1 MQRYKIKIEYEGT
14 PFVGWQF
21 QKNGQSIQ
29 EVLQKAI
36 FNFSKEKVVVIGA
49 GRTDSGVHA
58 LAQVAH
64 FDLKKKI
71 KIKRKS
77 LLPAIN
83 QNIGNKPVTVLKIN
97 KVNKKFHAR
106 FDAKKRTYQYTI
118 VNRQSPLTLQ
128 KNKAWHIR
136 KKLDVKA
143 MKKGTKLLLGTHDF
157 STFRASSCG
166 AKSPIKTMEKIS
178 IKKNKD
184 KITLKFTS
192 KSFLQQQVRSMVGCI
207 KYLGDGKWNL
217 DTFKKSFKSKSRI
230 KCAPPA
236 PACGLYL
243 KNISY

>member
-1 MQRYKIKIEYEGT
+1 MQRYKAKIEYDGT
-14 PFVGWQF
+14 SFVGWQF
-21 QKNGQSIQ
+21 QKNGLSIQ

-71 KIKRKS
+71 KEKNF
-77 LLPAIN
+77 LPGIN
-83 QNIGNKPVTVLKIN
+83 QHIGNQPVTVLKIN
-97 KVNKKFHAR
+97 KASKKFHAR

-118 VNRQSPLTLQ
+118 INRPSPLALQ
-128 KNKAWHIR
+128 KSKAWHIR

-143 MKKGTKLLLGTHDF
+143 MQKGAKLLLGTHDF

-178 IKKNKD
+178 IRKNKD

-192 KSFLQQQVRSMVGCI
+192 KSFLQQQLRSMGGCI
-207 KYLGDGKWNL
+207 KYLGEGKWNL
-217 DTFKKSFKSKSRI
+217 DNFKQSFKSKNRI
-230 KCAPPA
+230 RCAPPA

-243 KNISY
+243 TKIKY

>member
-21 QKNGQSIQ
+21 QKNGQSVQ
-29 EVLQKAI
+29 EILQKAI
-36 FNFSKEKVVVIGA
+36 FNFSKEKVVVLGA

-71 KIKRKS
+71 KKKNI
-77 LLPAIN
+77 LLAIN

-97 KVNKKFHAR
+97 KTNKKFHAR
-106 FDAKKRTYQYTI
+106 FDAKKRTYQYI
-118 VNRQSPLTLQ
+118 IINRQSPLTLE

-136 KKLDVKA
+136 KKLNIKF
-143 MKKGTKLLLGTHDF
+143 MKKGAKLLIGTHDF

-178 IKKNKD
+178 IEKAKD
-184 KITLKFTS
+184 KIILKFTS

-207 KYLGDGKWNL
+207 KYLGEDKWNL
-217 DTFKKSFKSKSRI
+217 EDFNNSFKSKRRF

-243 KNISY
+243 KKVEY

>member
-21 QKNGQSIQ
+21 QKNGQSVQ

-36 FNFSKEKVVVIGA
+36 FNFSKENVIVTGA

-58 LAQVAH
+58 FAQIAH
-64 FDLKKKI
+64 FNLKKKI
-71 KIKRKS
+71 NKKN

-83 QNIGNKPVTVLKIN
+83 QNISNKSVTVLKIN
-97 KVNKKFHAR
+97 RVNKNFHAR
-106 FDAKKRTYQYTI
+106 HDAKKRTYEYLI

-136 KKLDVKA
+136 KKLDIKA
-143 MKKGTKLLLGTHDF
+143 MKKGSKLLLGTHDF
-157 STFRASSCG
+157 STYRAASCG
-166 AKSPIKTMEKIS
+166 AKSPVRTMEKIL

-184 KITLKFTS
+184 KISLQFTS
-192 KSFLQQQVRSMVGCI
+192 RSFLQQQVRSMVGCI
-207 KYLGDGKWNL
+207 KYLGEGKWSI
-217 DTFKKSFKSKSRI
+217 DKFKNTFKSKKRSA
-230 KCAPPA
+230 CAPPA

-243 KNISY
+243 KNIIY

>member
-1 MQRYKIKIEYEGT
+1 MNRYKIKIEYDGT
-14 PFVGWQF
+14 PFAGWQF
-21 QKNGQSIQ
+21 QTNGQSVQ

-36 FNFSKEKVVVIGA
+36 FNFSKEKVIVTGA

-64 FDLKKKI
+64 FDLEKKI
-71 KIKRKS
+71 KKN

-83 QNIGNKPVTVLKIN
+83 QNIGNKPVTVLKIS

-106 FDAKKRTYQYTI
+106 YDAKKRTYLYLI
-118 VNRQSPLTLQ
+118 INRQSPLTLQ

-143 MKKGTKLLLGTHDF
+143 MRKGAKLLLGTHDF

-166 AKSPIKTMEKIS
+166 AKSPIRTMEKIS
-178 IKKNKD
+178 IKKNKE
-184 KITLKFTS
+184 KITLKFIS

-207 KYLGDGKWNL
+207 KYLGEGKWKL
-217 DTFKKSFKSKSRI
+217 DDFKKSFKSKSRF

>member
-36 FNFSKEKVVVIGA
+36 FNFSTEKVIVTGA

-58 LAQVAH
+58 LGQVAH

-71 KIKRKS
+71 KKKN

-83 QNIGNKPVTVLKIN
+83 QNIGNKPITILKIN
-97 KVNKKFHAR
+97 KVNKKFHSR
-106 FDAKKRTYQYTI
+106 YDAKKRTYQYLI
-118 VNRQSPLTLQ
+118 INRQSPLALQ

-136 KKLDVKA
+136 KKLDIKI
-143 MKKGTKLLLGTHDF
+143 MKKGAKLLLGTHDF
-157 STFRASSCG
+157 STYRAASCG
-166 AKSPIKTMEKIS
+166 AKSPIRTMENIL
-178 IKKNKD
+178 IKKNRD
-184 KITLKFTS
+184 KITLQITS
-192 KSFLQQQVRSMVGCI
+192 RSFLQLQVRSMVGCL

-217 DTFKKSFKSKSRI
+217 EDFKNAFYSKSRI

-243 KNISY
+243 KKISY

>member
-21 QKNGQSIQ
+21 QKNGPSVQ
-29 EVLQKAI
+29 EALQKAI
-36 FNFSKEKVVVIGA
+36 FNLSNEKASVIGA

-71 KIKRKS
+71 KVKK
-77 LLPAIN
+77 LLLAIN
-83 QNIGNKPVTVLKIN
+83 QNIGGKPVTILKIN
-97 KVNKKFHAR
+97 KANRNFHAR
-106 FDAKKRTYQYTI
+106 HDAKKRTYCYLI
-118 VNRQSPLTLQ
+118 INRQSPLTLQ

-136 KKLDVKA
+136 KRLDIKF
-143 MKKGTKLLLGTHDF
+143 MKRGAKLLLGTHNF
-157 STFRASSCG
+157 STFRAASCG
-166 AKSPIKTMEKIS
+166 AKSAVRTMEKIL

-184 KITLKFTS
+184 KISLQFTS
-192 KSFLQQQVRSMVGCI
+192 RSFLQQQVRSMVGCI
-207 KYLGDGKWNL
+207 KYLGEGKWNL
-217 DTFKKSFKSKSRI
+217 DDFKKAFKSKKRI

-243 KNISY
+243 QRVTY

>member
-21 QKNGQSIQ
+21 QKNGQSVQ

-36 FNFSKEKVVVIGA
+36 FNFSKENVIVTGA

-58 LAQVAH
+58 FAQIAH
-64 FDLKKKI
+64 FNLKKKI
-71 KIKRKS
+71 NKKN

-83 QNIGNKPVTVLKIN
+83 QNISNKSVTVLKIN
-97 KVNKKFHAR
+97 RVNKNFHAR
-106 FDAKKRTYQYTI
+106 HDAKKRTYEYLI

-136 KKLDVKA
+136 KKLDIKA
-143 MKKGTKLLLGTHDF
+143 MKKGSKLLLGTHDF
-157 STFRASSCG
+157 STYRAASCG
-166 AKSPIKTMEKIS
+166 AKSPVRTIEKIL

-184 KITLKFTS
+184 KISLQFTS
-192 KSFLQQQVRSMVGCI
+192 RSFLQQQVRSMVGCI
-207 KYLGDGKWNL
+207 KYLGEGKWSI
-217 DTFKKSFKSKSRI
+217 DKFKNTFKSKKRSA
-230 KCAPPA
+230 CAPPA

-243 KNISY
+243 KNIIY

>member
-21 QKNGQSIQ
+21 QKNGQSVQ

-36 FNFSKEKVVVIGA
+36 FNFSKENVIVTGA

-58 LAQVAH
+58 FAQIAH

-71 KIKRKS
+71 QKKN

-83 QNIGNKPVTVLKIN
+83 QNISNKSVTVLKIN
-97 KVNKKFHAR
+97 RISKNFHAR
-106 FDAKKRTYQYTI
+106 HDAQKRTYEYLI

-136 KKLDVKA
+136 KKLDIKA
-143 MKKGTKLLLGTHDF
+143 MKKGAKFLLGTHDF
-157 STFRASSCG
+157 STYRSASCG
-166 AKSPIKTMEKIS
+166 AKSPVKTMEKIL

-184 KITLKFTS
+184 KISLQFTS
-192 KSFLQQQVRSMVGCI
+192 RSFLQQQVRSMVGCI
-207 KYLGDGKWNL
+207 KYLGEGKWSI
-217 DTFKKSFKSKSRI
+217 DAFQKAFKSKKRS

-243 KNISY
+243 KNIIY

>member
-14 PFVGWQF
+14 QFVGWQF

-36 FNFSKEKVVVIGA
+36 FKFSKEKVTVIGA

-58 LAQVAH
+58 LGQTAH

-71 KIKRKS
+71 SKKKI
-77 LLPAIN
+77 LPAIN
-83 QNIGNKPVTVLKIN
+83 QNIENNSVTVLKIN
-97 KVNKKFHAR
+97 KENKKFHAR
-106 FDAKKRTYQYTI
+106 YDAKKRTYRYLI
-118 VNRQSPLTLQ
+118 VNRQSPLALQ

-136 KKLDVKA
+136 KKLDLLS
-143 MKKGTKLLLGTHDF
+143 MKKGAKFLLGTHDF
-157 STFRASSCG
+157 STFRASTCG
-166 AKSPIKTMEKIS
+166 AKSPIRSIEKIL

-184 KITLKFTS
+184 KITFQFTS
-192 KSFLQQQVRSMVGCI
+192 RSFLQQQVRSMVGCL
-207 KYLGDGKWNL
+207 KYLGESKWNL
-217 DTFKKSFKSKSRI
+217 NDFIKSFKSKNRL

-243 KNISY
+243 MKVEY

>member
-21 QKNGQSIQ
+21 QKNGQSVQ

-36 FNFSKEKVVVIGA
+36 FNFSKEKVVVTGA

-64 FDLKKKI
+64 FDLKKKMQ
-71 KIKRKS
+71 KKS

-83 QNIGNKPVTVLKIN
+83 QNIDSKSVTVLKI
-97 KVNKKFHAR
+97 NKKFHAR
-106 FDAKKRTYQYTI
+106 FDAKKRTYQYI
-118 VNRQSPLTLQ
+118 IINRQSPLALQ

-143 MKKGTKLLLGTHDF
+143 MKKGAKLLLGTHDF

-166 AKSPIKTMEKIS
+166 AKSPIKTMENIL
-178 IKKNKD
+178 IRKNKE
-184 KITLKFTS
+184 KITLKFIS
-192 KSFLQQQVRSMVGCI
+192 RSFLQQQVRSMVGCL
-207 KYLGDGKWNL
+207 KYLGESKWDL
-217 DTFKKSFKSKSRI
+217 KDFIKSFKSKNRI

-243 KNISY
+243 TNIEY

>member
-14 PFVGWQF
+14 SFVGWQF
-21 QKNGQSIQ
+21 QKNGQSVQ
-29 EVLQKAI
+29 EVLQRAI
-36 FNFSKEKVVVIGA
+36 FNFSKEKVVVTGA

-64 FDLKKKI
+64 FDLRK

-97 KVNKKFHAR
+97 KANKKFHAR
-106 FDAKKRTYQYTI
+106 FDAKKRTYQYI
-118 VNRQSPLTLQ
+118 IINRQSPLTLQ

-136 KKLDVKA
+136 KMLDVKV
-143 MKKGTKLLLGTHDF
+143 MKKGAKLLLGTHNF
-157 STFRASSCG
+157 STYRASSCG
-166 AKSPIKTMEKIS
+166 AKSPIKTMKKIS

-184 KITLKFTS
+184 KITFKFTS
-192 KSFLQQQVRSMVGCI
+192 RSFLQQQVRSMVGCI

-217 DTFKKSFKSKSRI
+217 DTFKKSFQSKNRI
-230 KCAPPA
+230 NCAPPA

-243 KNISY
+243 KNIVY

>member
-1 MQRYKIKIEYEGT
+1 MQRYKVQIEYEGT
-14 PFVGWQF
+14 PFVGWQY

-36 FNFSKEKVVVIGA
+36 FNFSKEKVIVTGA

-64 FDLKKKI
+64 FDLKKKMQ
-71 KIKRKS
+71 KEN

-83 QNIGNKPVTVLKIN
+83 QNIGSKPVTVLKIN

-106 FDAKKRTYQYTI
+106 HDAKKRTYLYLI
-118 VNRQSPLTLQ
+118 INRQSPLALQ
-128 KNKAWHIR
+128 KNKAWQIR

-143 MKKGTKLLLGTHDF
+143 MKKGAKLLLGTHDF

-166 AKSPIKTMEKIS
+166 AKSPIKTLKKIS
-178 IKKNKD
+178 VKKNND
-184 KITLKFTS
+184 KLILNFTS

-207 KYLGDGKWNL
+207 KYLGEGKWKL
-217 DTFKKSFKSKSRI
+217 GDFKNAFKSKRRS
-230 KCAPPA
+230 KCAQPA
-236 PACGLYL
+236 PSCGLYL
-243 KNISY
+243 TKISY

>member
-1 MQRYKIKIEYEGT
+1 MQRYKIKIEYDGT

-21 QKNGQSIQ
+21 QKNGQSVQ
-29 EVLQKAI
+29 EILEKAI
-36 FNFSKEKVVVIGA
+36 FNLSKEEVAVIGA

-71 KIKRKS
+71 KGKK

-83 QNIGNKPVTVLKIN
+83 QNIGAKPVTVLKI
-97 KVNKKFHAR
+97 KKTNKKFHAR
-106 FDAKKRTYQYTI
+106 YDAKKRTYEYII
-118 VNRQSPLTLQ
+118 VNRQSPLALQ

-136 KKLDVKA
+136 KKLNVMA
-143 MKKGTKLLLGTHDF
+143 MKKGAKLLLGTHDF
-157 STFRASSCG
+157 STFRASSCS
-166 AKSPIKTMEKIS
+166 AKSPIKTMKKII

-184 KITLKFTS
+184 KIILKFTS

-207 KYLGDGKWNL
+207 KYLGDEKWNI
-217 DTFKKSFKSKSRI
+217 DDFKKSFRSKNRL

-243 KNISY
+243 SKIDY

>member
-1 MQRYKIKIEYEGT
+1 MQRYKITIEYDGT

-21 QKNGQSIQ
+21 QKNGLSIQ
-29 EVLQKAI
+29 EILQNAI
-36 FNFSKEKVVVIGA
+36 FNFSKEKTVITGA

-64 FDLKKKI
+64 FDLKKQINK
-71 KIKRKS
+71 KS
-77 LLPAIN
+77 FLPGIN
-83 QNIGNKPVTVLKIN
+83 QHIGNKPVTVLKIN
-97 KVNKKFHAR
+97 KTNKNFHAR
-106 FDAKKRTYQYTI
+106 FDAKKRTYQYRI
-118 VNRQSPLTLQ
+118 INRQSPLALQ

-136 KKLDVKA
+136 KKLNVKD
-143 MKKGTKLLLGTHDF
+143 MKKGAKLLLGTHDF

-184 KITLKFTS
+184 KLILKFTS

-207 KYLGDGKWNL
+207 KYLGEGKWKL
-217 DTFKKSFKSKSRI
+217 DDFEQIFRSKKRI
-230 KCAPPA
+230 RCAPPA

>member
-1 MQRYKIKIEYEGT
+1 MNRYKIRIEYDGT

-21 QKNGQSIQ
+21 QKNGLSIQ
-29 EVLQKAI
+29 QVLQDAI
-36 FNFSKEKVVVIGA
+36 FNFSQERVNITGA

-71 KIKRKS
+71 ETTKFLRG
-77 LLPAIN
+77 IN
-83 QNIGNKPVTVLKIN
+83 QLIGNKPVTVLKIN
-97 KVNKKFHAR
+97 KTNKKFHAR

-118 VNRQSPLTLQ
+118 INRQSPLALQ

-136 KKLDVKA
+136 KKLNVKD
-143 MKKGTKLLLGTHDF
+143 MKKGAKLLLGTHDF

-184 KITLKFTS
+184 KLILEFIS

-207 KYLGDGKWNL
+207 KYVGEGKWKL
-217 DTFKKSFKSKSRI
+217 DDFERIFKSKRRA

-243 KNISY
+243 KRVSY

>member
-21 QKNGQSIQ
+21 QKNGQSVQ

-36 FNFSKEKVVVIGA
+36 FNFSNEKVIVTGA

-58 LAQVAH
+58 LGQIAH

-71 KIKRKS
+71 KEKKI
-77 LLPAIN
+77 LPAIN
-83 QNIGNKPVTVLKIN
+83 QNMSNKSVTVLKIN
-97 KVNKKFHAR
+97 KTDKNFHAR
-106 FDAKKRTYQYTI
+106 HDAKKRTYYYLI
-118 VNRQSPLTLQ
+118 INRQAPLALQ

-136 KKLDVKA
+136 KKLDMKG
-143 MKKGTKLLLGTHDF
+143 MKKGAKFLLGTHDF
-157 STFRASSCG
+157 STFRSSSCG
-166 AKSPIKTMEKIS
+166 AKSPIRTMEKIL

-184 KITLKFTS
+184 KITLQFTS
-192 KSFLQQQVRSMVGCI
+192 RSFLQQQVRSMTGCL
-207 KYLGDGKWNL
+207 KYLGEGKWNL
-217 DTFKKSFKSKSRI
+217 NDFKNSFRSKNRS

-243 KNISY
+243 KKVEY

>member
-21 QKNGQSIQ
+21 QKNGQSVQ

-36 FNFSKEKVVVIGA
+36 FNFSKENVTVTGA

-71 KIKRKS
+71 QKKN
-77 LLPAIN
+77 LLSAIN
-83 QNIGNKPVTVLKIN
+83 QNISNKSVTVLKIN
-97 KVNKKFHAR
+97 RVNKNFHSRYDAR
-106 FDAKKRTYQYTI
+106 KRTYLYLI
-118 VNRQSPLTLQ
+118 INRQSPLALQ
-128 KNKAWHIR
+128 KNKAWHIK
-136 KKLDVKA
+136 KKLDIKV
-143 MKKGTKLLLGTHDF
+143 MKKGAKLLLGTHDF
-157 STFRASSCG
+157 STYRAASCG
-166 AKSPIKTMEKIS
+166 AKSPIKTMEKIL

-184 KITLKFTS
+184 KISLQFTS
-192 KSFLQQQVRSMVGCI
+192 RSFLQQQVRSMVGCI
-207 KYLGDGKWNL
+207 KYLGEGKWNIEA
-217 DTFKKSFKSKSRI
+217 FQKVFKSKKRS

-243 KNISY
+243 KNIFY